1 MFDYNIWAYEQLS
14 EKEKNVIKMH
24 GSIVKKLHNEIEARK
39 NDEEFKKKYNNPWML
54 PFIHMEL
61 LSAEEDMI
69 LMQYSSVVSKMNRLA
84 HQKMME
90 DIEKTYENYKKNLQK
105 ETEL

>member
-1 MFDYNIWAYEQLS
+1 MFNWDIWAYEQLS
-14 EKEKNVIKMH
+14 EEEKNVIKMH

-54 PFIHMEL
+54 PFIHIVL

-69 LMQYSSVVSKMNRLA
+69 LMRYSSVVSKMNRLA
-84 HQKMME
+84 YQKMKE
-90 DIEKTYENYKKNLQK
+90 YVEKTYENYKKNLQK